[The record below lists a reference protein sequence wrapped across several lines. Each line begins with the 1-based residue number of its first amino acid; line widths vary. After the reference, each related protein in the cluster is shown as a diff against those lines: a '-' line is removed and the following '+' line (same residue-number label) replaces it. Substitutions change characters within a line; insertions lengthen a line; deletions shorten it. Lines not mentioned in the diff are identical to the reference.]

1 MAGTFDLDASK
12 IGSTIDTQCVL
23 QIMKLVSPPSGPLQM
38 FSYDPQTTL
47 PNNGGNF
54 CLCTTVLGK
63 LTQFYLY
70 DAWSNSMPRGIV
82 VPITPQPPPATPL
95 ADLVLT
101 ACPPG
106 FQMQI
111 VTV

>member
-1 MAGTFDLDASK
+1 MAGTFDLDNTK
-12 IGSTIDTQCVL
+12 IGQTIDTACVL
-23 QIMKLVSPPSGPLQM
+23 ASMKLTSPPSGPLQA
-38 FSYDPQTTL
+38 FSYDPATTL

-54 CLCTTVLGK
+54 CLCTTVGGR

-70 DAWSNSMPRGIV
+70 DAWSNTMPKGIV
-82 VPITPQPPPATPL
+82 VPITPQPPPAKQL

-106 FQMQI
+106 FSMQI